1 MKTQIV
7 NFINYLTIFLAL
19 LGYKSSKRVDHF
31 ERLGTP
37 YGGWWVPKE
46 LRETANSF
54 KNRRIL
60 VSAGIGND
68 VSFDLEMLKL
78 NFELIALDP
87 LPRCIE
93 YAQKKIPAASS
104 RLIMPKGLWDQTGSA
119 KFFSPKNKSH
129 DSYSITNIQNVQG
142 SDFEDYQTID
152 VFELFVSEPRLTSV
166 DNYVYLKMDIEG
178 AELNVLNR
186 ITEKNIRVNVLAVE
200 FDVLS
205 LIPVADLGRRFR
217 KVKEC
222 RRVLKNL
229 KATGYVFAFNE
240 KYNFFWEGKL

>member
-1 MKTQIV
+1 M
-7 NFINYLTIFLAL
+7 
-19 LGYKSSKRVDHF
+19 LGYKSSKKVDDF

-37 YGGWWVPKE
+37 YGGWWIPKE

-54 KNRRIL
+54 KNQRIL

-93 YAQKKIPAASS
+93 YAQKNIPSSSS
-104 RLIMPKGLWDQTGSA
+104 RLIIPKGLWDQSGSA
-119 KFFSPKNKSH
+119 KFFPPKNKSH
-129 DSYSITNIQNVQG
+129 DSYSITNIQNAQG
-142 SDFEDYQTID
+142 SDFENYQTID
-152 VFELFVSEPRLTSV
+152 VFELFVTEPRLASI

-178 AELNVLNR
+178 AELNVLSR
-186 ITEKNIRVNVLAVE
+186 ITEKNIQVNVLAVE

-205 LIPVADLGRRFR
+205 LIPVANFRSRFR

-222 RRVLKNL
+222 RRILKRL
-229 KATGYVFAFNE
+229 KATGYVFAFND
-240 KYNFFWEGKL
+240 KYNFFWEGKTLIKNLN